1 MSVDLNGQSVLVV
14 GAGGGIG
21 AATAEAFTTAG
32 AHVVAAGLPGPKLE
46 AVASRARAKAR
57 ALDFLDNSAVEAQF
71 AAAEPFDHVAIAAE
85 KSLKRFTK
93 PALCALSADGVLST
107 GI

>member
-57 ALDFLDNSAVEAQF
+57 ALTTLSAKPRPKRRSAGPARPTSP
-71 AAAEPFDHVAIAAE
+71 AAAATDKTRV
-85 KSLKRFTK
+85 
-93 PALCALSADGVLST
+93 
-107 GI
+107 